1 MAVSLLDSG
10 ESYKA
15 YDLFLQS
22 AKGVLKESFL
32 SEKIL
37 KDSALMSRL
46 EQQSAMDDDDLSI
59 SNEAIAQYY
68 LKVIQLFEQHN
79 ALDSIIS
86 MAQVAIGLLKETDS
100 QLPMFQ
106 SIVFNNHLQLEH
118 YEEAYHS
125 LIYNAELSRRK
136 DCLRQL
142 VVTLFNKKRLDLLMN
157 FPYVGLHEEFENIVE
172 SRARSL
178 TIEENE
184 IYDFLYAF
192 HVNNGN
198 MRKGELRKFSF
209 LYYASFRSVI
219 IKSCMVHWA
228 KLF

>member
-1 MAVSLLDSG
+1 MSLLDFG
-10 ESYKA
+10 ETYKA

-22 AKGVLKESFL
+22 AKGVLREQFL
-32 SEKIL
+32 IDKIL
-37 KDSALMSRL
+37 KGTALAKHVDNLTAMSEDGGGGDNL
-46 EQQSAMDDDDLSI
+46 DNNINNQVI
-59 SNEAIAQYY
+59 TQYY
-68 LKVIQLFEQHN
+68 LKVIQLLEQHN
-79 ALDSIIS
+79 ALDHIIS
-86 MAQVAIGLLKETDS
+86 MAQVAIGLLDKSDP

-142 VVTLFNKKRLDLLMN
+142 VVTLFNRKRLDLLMH

-178 TIEENE
+178 VIDQNE
-184 IYDFLYAF
+184 VYDFLYAF

-198 MRKGELRKFSF
+198 MRKGLQTIYE
-209 LYYASFRSVI
+209 
-219 IKSCMVHWA
+219 
-228 KLF
+228 